1 MTLSKARLRDW
12 FLNSGD
18 ESFPRT
24 YVSEVKRW
32 FPEQTNRSREQ
43 SNVLMRA
50 NSNRRSFLGDA
61 GNGFADAGVGWLRR
75 EVRGKSKAGLIDL
88 DRHCIADKSFD
99 QFFFIN
105 RGYSFTRAV
114 AEPNGTTT

>member
-1 MTLSKARLRDW
+1 MILSKARLLDW

-24 YVSEVKRW
+24 YVSGVERW
-32 FPEQTNRSREQ
+32 FPDQTNRSREQ

-61 GNGFADAGVGWLRR
+61 GSGFVNTGVGWLRR
-75 EVRGKSKAGLIDL
+75 EVRGKSKVGLTGL
-88 DRHCIADKSFD
+88 DRLCIADKS
-99 QFFFIN
+99 
-105 RGYSFTRAV
+105 Y
-114 AEPNGTTT
+114 